1 MSTPLISVIV
11 ATYFPEK
18 EKLLA
23 TLRSIVLQ
31 KECSFEI
38 IVTDDGSE
46 TFFQEDIR
54 NFLDAAGVRDY
65 QILAHAENQG
75 TVKNLLDGAYLAK
88 GTYVKTISPGDLLYD
103 AYTLRDACAFM
114 ERYHAQVAFGEMAVY
129 TYTDS
134 LQVKRQFHP
143 VDDRIYCPE
152 KKHYNFRKALKHQMV
167 YGDMICGAAD
177 LYERQTFCNAMEKIA
192 GTVTYAEDSAYQLFT
207 AEKIRIYK
215 FPQNIVWYE
224 HGTGISTD
232 SDSPLFSRIDT
243 DFYQFYHMLKQQH
256 PNLPFLNRTL
266 RFWNRRLHG
275 SKLKKTIFRLLSVD
289 KILFSLHRRWLIK
302 TRPAKQDDTFFY
314 QSINEF

>member
-38 IVTDDGSE
+38 IVADDGSE
-46 TFFQEDIR
+46 TFFQEDICS
-54 NFLDAAGVRDY
+54 FLDAAGVRDY
-65 QILAHAENQG
+65 QILAHTENQG
-75 TVKNLLDGAYLAK
+75 TVKNLLDGACLAK

-114 ERYHAQVAFGEMAVY
+114 ERYRAQAAFGEMAVY
-129 TYTDS
+129 TYQDT
-134 LQVKRQFHP
+134 LQAKRLFHP
-143 VDDRIYCPE
+143 VDARIYSPDR
-152 KKHYNFRKALKHQMV
+152 KRYSFRKVLKHQMV

-177 LYERQTFCNAMEKIA
+177 LYERQTFCDAMKKIA
-192 GTVTYAEDSAYQLFT
+192 GTVTYAEDSAYQLLT

-215 FPQNIVWYE
+215 FPQNLVWYE

-243 DFYQFYHMLKQQH
+243 DFYRFYQMLKQQY
-256 PNLPFLNRTL
+256 PKLPFLNRTL

-275 SKLKKTIFRLLSVD
+275 SKLKKALFRLLSVD

-302 TRPAKQDDTFFY
+302 TRPATQDPTFFY
-314 QSINEF
+314 QCINET